1 MTQADSA
8 IKPPSLLPAFAA
20 LFASSATLIC
30 CALPAALVALGMG
43 AVMAG
48 LVSNV
53 PQLIWLGQHKAI
65 VFSVAAFMLAAAG
78 AWQWHVRNLPC
89 PIEPNAARAC
99 KSARIWGARIWMG
112 SVVVLAIGAFFAF
125 AAVPVMDALGI

>member
-1 MTQADSA
+1 MTQTHDA
-8 IKPPSLLPAFAA
+8 IKPPSLWPAFAS

-65 VFSVAAFMLAAAG
+65 VFSAATLMLAAAG
-78 AWQWHVRNLPC
+78 AWQWHARNLPC

-99 KSARIWGARIWMG
+99 RAARTWGWRIWTG
-112 SVVVLAIGAFFAF
+112 SVVLLAIGAFFAF
-125 AAVPVMDALGI
+125 AAVPVMDALGL

>member
-1 MTQADSA
+1 MSEANNA
-8 IKPPSLLPAFAA
+8 IKSPSLMPAFAA

-48 LVSNV
+48 LISNV
-53 PQLIWLGQHKAI
+53 PQLIWLGEHKAI
-65 VFSVAAFMLAAAG
+65 VFTIAALTLAGAG
-78 AWQWHVRNLPC
+78 AWQWHARTLPC

-99 KSARIWGARIWMG
+99 MAARRWGWRIWTS
-112 SVVVLAIGAFFAF
+112 SVAVLVIGAFFAF